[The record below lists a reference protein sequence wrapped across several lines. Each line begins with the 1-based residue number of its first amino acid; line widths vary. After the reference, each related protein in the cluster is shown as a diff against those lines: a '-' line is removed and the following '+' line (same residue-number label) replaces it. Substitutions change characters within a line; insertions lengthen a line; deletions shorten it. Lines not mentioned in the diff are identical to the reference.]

1 MLDTAVEAAR
11 KAGEVLSR
19 YFEMTAL
26 ERTVKD
32 DKSFVTKADRESE
45 EIIVSMIK
53 EAYPEHCI
61 IGEEGTDRN
70 RGAEYQWFIDP
81 LDGTNNFV
89 NGIPIFAIS
98 IALVKSGEP
107 VASVIY
113 NPVTHSMYA
122 AEKGSGMT
130 YNGKPTRVSDQ
141 GADLGLV
148 GFGPGGKEGKRL
160 LDQAFVASSKHF
172 KSKRY
177 LGSTALELGY
187 LARGGTEGFFCFG
200 LKKWDY
206 AAGTL
211 LIREAGGVITD
222 MRGGPWNLDTQY
234 FIASN
239 GVVHEKLVDIAKTFD
254 VSSLKDV

>member
-1 MLDTAVEAAR
+1 MLNTAIEAAK
-11 KAGEVLSR
+11 KAGERLSHH
-19 YFEMTAL
+19 FEKTL
-26 ERTVKD
+26 FEREIKD
-32 DKSFVTKADRESE
+32 DKSFVTCADRESE
-45 EIIVSMIK
+45 DIIVSMIK
-53 EAYPEHCI
+53 DAFPEHGI
-61 IGEEGTDRN
+61 VGEEGTDHN
-70 RGAEYQWFIDP
+70 QGAEYRWIIDP

-98 IALVKSGEP
+98 IALTKGGEP

-122 AEKGSGMT
+122 AEKGGGMF
-130 YNGKPTRVSDQ
+130 YNGKPARVSDQ

-177 LGSTALELGY
+177 LGSTALELAY

-200 LKKWDY
+200 LNTWDY

-211 LIREAGGVITD
+211 LIQEAGGMITD
-222 MRGGPWNLDTQY
+222 LKGGPWTLDTRY

-239 GVVHEKLVDIAKTFD
+239 GVVHDQLVDIATALA
-254 VSSLKDV
+254 VPPGAVV